1 MCRTHQ
7 PAPGAAKDF
16 HWSGGKELQTHQ
28 QHIKQGKNKNIHMD
42 AQENLSSLANINWQH
57 IDFTLLFNY
66 AITFGKNIIT
76 AVIVYLIGR
85 FIIKYATKAVY
96 TITQKRKFEASL
108 ASFVNSLVSISLNI
122 LLGIIIIGIMGI
134 DTSSFLAVF
143 ASAGIA
149 VGMALSG
156 TLQNFAGGVLILILR
171 PYKVGDYIEAQGF
184 AGTVREI
191 QIFSTI
197 LSTVDNQIIIIPN
210 GPLATGCLKN
220 STAADMRRVDIDV
233 EVAYGTRTDDVRKVL
248 QDIINADPRII
259 KDGQYA
265 PAIPM
270 TTMSSSSIVFQMRMW
285 SKAQDYWTV
294 RFETT
299 EKIYTILTE
308 KGIEI
313 PFQQMDVHIRKD

>member
-1 MCRTHQ
+1 MNT
-7 PAPGAAKDF
+7 
-16 HWSGGKELQTHQ
+16 
-28 QHIKQGKNKNIHMD
+28 
-42 AQENLSSLANINWQH
+42 QEKVSALANFDWQN
-57 IDFTLLFNY
+57 IDLSLLFNY

-76 AVIVYLIGR
+76 AIIVYLIGR
-85 FIIKYATKAVY
+85 FIIKYATKAVH

-197 LSTVDNQIIIIPN
+197 LCTADNQIIIIPN

-233 EVAYGTRTDDVRKVL
+233 EVAYGTQTAEVRKVL
-248 QDIINADPRII
+248 QDIINADPRIMQ
-259 KDGQYA
+259 DDAHA

-270 TTMSSSSIVFQMRMW
+270 TTMSASSIVFQMRMW
-285 SKAQDYWTV
+285 SKAKDYWAV
-294 RFETT
+294 KFDTT
-299 EKIYTILTE
+299 EKVYTTLTD

>member
-1 MCRTHQ
+1 
-7 PAPGAAKDF
+7 
-16 HWSGGKELQTHQ
+16 
-28 QHIKQGKNKNIHMD
+28 MD

-85 FIIKYATKAVY
+85 FIIKYATKAVH

-248 QDIINADPRII
+248 QDIINAHPRII

-285 SKAQDYWTV
+285 SKAQDYWAV

-299 EKIYTILTE
+299 EKVYTILTE

>member
-1 MCRTHQ
+1 
-7 PAPGAAKDF
+7 
-16 HWSGGKELQTHQ
+16 
-28 QHIKQGKNKNIHMD
+28 MD

>member
-1 MCRTHQ
+1 
-7 PAPGAAKDF
+7 
-16 HWSGGKELQTHQ
+16 
-28 QHIKQGKNKNIHMD
+28 MD
-42 AQENLSSLANINWQH
+42 AQEKVSALANFDWQH

-66 AITFGKNIIT
+66 AITFGKNILT
-76 AVIVYLIGR
+76 AVIVYIIGR
-85 FIIKYATKAVY
+85 FIIKYATKAVH

-108 ASFVNSLVSISLNI
+108 ASFINSLVSISLNI

-248 QDIINADPRII
+248 QDIINADSRII

-285 SKAQDYWTV
+285 SKAQDYWAV

-299 EKIYTILTE
+299 EKVYTVLTE

>member
-1 MCRTHQ
+1 
-7 PAPGAAKDF
+7 
-16 HWSGGKELQTHQ
+16 
-28 QHIKQGKNKNIHMD
+28 MD
-42 AQENLSSLANINWQH
+42 AQEKVSALANFDWQH

-66 AITFGKNIIT
+66 AITFGKNILT
-76 AVIVYLIGR
+76 AVIVYIIGR
-85 FIIKYATKAVY
+85 FIIKYATKAVH

-108 ASFVNSLVSISLNI
+108 ASFINSLVSISLNI

-248 QDIINADPRII
+248 QDIINADSRII

-285 SKAQDYWTV
+285 SKAQDYWAV

-299 EKIYTILTE
+299 EKVYTILTE

>member
-1 MCRTHQ
+1 
-7 PAPGAAKDF
+7 
-16 HWSGGKELQTHQ
+16 
-28 QHIKQGKNKNIHMD
+28 MD
-42 AQENLSSLANINWQH
+42 AQENVTSLANINWQH
-57 IDFTLLFNY
+57 IDFSLLFNY

-76 AVIVYLIGR
+76 AIIVYLIGR
-85 FIIKYATKAVY
+85 FIIKYATKAVH

-233 EVAYGTRTDDVRKVL
+233 EIAYGTRTDDVRKVL
-248 QDIINADPRII
+248 QDIINADQRII

-285 SKAQDYWTV
+285 SKAQDYWAV

-299 EKIYTILTE
+299 EKVYTILTE